1 MFKTY
6 NPVNSCRE
14 KYKKII
20 GVLKQSELLENL
32 EVDNQQPS
40 LDRNIFEGPT
50 TNNRVLASNVEDSK
64 VDTSALLNKIL
75 EIVDDDIV

>member
-1 MFKTY
+1 MHNNVK
-6 NPVNSCRE
+6 NNIIE
-14 KYKKII
+14 KYKRII

-40 LDRNIFEGPT
+40 KNSNILEGST
-50 TNNRVLASNVEDSK
+50 TNNRVLASNVVDSN

-75 EIVDDDIV
+75 KIVDDDIV